1 MENWVLKPAS
11 RCRRLHDRVVI
22 GINLDNREAYAVF
35 APPILERCRR
45 MCVSEHVDRAG
56 EPPGLEDRKIM
67 TPGQARTERL
77 HRLIDLARTTRGW
90 SRAQLARHLHRDPTK
105 VYPDS
110 GNPKSDFVVA
120 LAKAL
125 DWPVGAV
132 LETIWHG
139 SGSGASFVER
149 KPDKA
154 AVSDKGFEL
163 LYSEAREAHDDGR
176 YRDMVDLAGRM
187 YSAAESDER
196 RAFSC
201 AMEASGW
208 DGLGRYTQEVDACRR
223 GLATQGISSYTRN
236 ILRSTLANAWY
247 SLWDLEPALGTAELL
262 ANHYRSNPPERDVDQ
277 KRVAF
282 VHYLRGNIRRRFM
295 AVEPDQAEHHR
306 ELALADLTH
315 ARDAYRALS
324 ESLNDRQ
331 LAGIANTCDAAV
343 TECLCH
349 RGDIDGAEAVDR
361 IISRVDDAL
370 SGETQPRGDW
380 LESWGWNCVF
390 ATNIAMR
397 SLSGAHLQTR
407 MKPLLEYTLDI
418 AESLDHWAMRERA
431 YSMQLSLHRT
441 LSEQTGLEL
450 VLNIDEM
457 DQTLIAA
464 TMARFPAFQQT
475 GWSMLESAGGLSA
488 TGGRK

>member
-1 MENWVLKPAS
+1 
-11 RCRRLHDRVVI
+11 
-22 GINLDNREAYAVF
+22 
-35 APPILERCRR
+35 
-45 MCVSEHVDRAG
+45 
-56 EPPGLEDRKIM
+56 M

-132 LETIWHG
+132 LETIWNG
-139 SGSGASFVER
+139 SGSGAAAFVER
-149 KPDKA
+149 KPSKSNQPDKT
-154 AVSDKGFEL
+154 FEL

-176 YRDMVDLAGRM
+176 YRDMVDLASRM
-187 YSAAESDER
+187 YSVAENDER

-223 GLATQGISSYTRN
+223 GLATQGISTYTRN

-262 ANHYRSNPPERDVDQ
+262 ANHYQSHPPERDVDQ

-295 AVEPDQAEHHR
+295 AVEPDQADHHR
-306 ELALADLTH
+306 ELALVDLTL
-315 ARDAYRALS
+315 ARDAYRELS
-324 ESLNDRQ
+324 DSLRDHQ
-331 LAGIANTCDAAV
+331 LAGIANTCEAAI

-349 RGDIDGAEAVDR
+349 RGDTDSAEAVDR
-361 IISRVDDAL
+361 ILERVDQAL
-370 SGETQPRGDW
+370 SVAEQPRGDW
-380 LESWGWNCVF
+380 LESWGWNCIF

-397 SLSGAHLQTR
+397 SLQGAALQTR

-431 YSMQLSLHRT
+431 YSMQLCLHRT

-475 GWSMLESAGGLSA
+475 GWSMLESASSQGRSGGL
-488 TGGRK
+488 K

>member
-1 MENWVLKPAS
+1 
-11 RCRRLHDRVVI
+11 
-22 GINLDNREAYAVF
+22 
-35 APPILERCRR
+35 
-45 MCVSEHVDRAG
+45 
-56 EPPGLEDRKIM
+56 M

-90 SRAQLARHLHRDPTK
+90 SRAQLARHLYRDPTK

-132 LETIWHG
+132 LETIWNG
-139 SGSGASFVER
+139 SGSGAAAFVER
-149 KPDKA
+149 KPSKSNQPDKT
-154 AVSDKGFEL
+154 FEL

-176 YRDMVDLAGRM
+176 YRDMVDLASRM
-187 YSAAESDER
+187 YSVAENDER

-223 GLATQGISSYTRN
+223 GLATQGISTYTRN

-262 ANHYRSNPPERDVDQ
+262 ANHYQSHPPERDIDQ

-295 AVEPDQAEHHR
+295 AVEPDQADHHR
-306 ELALADLTH
+306 ELALVDLTL
-315 ARDAYRALS
+315 ARDAYRELS
-324 ESLNDRQ
+324 DSLRDHQ
-331 LAGIANTCDAAV
+331 LAGIANTCEAAI

-349 RGDIDGAEAVDR
+349 RGDTDSADAVDR
-361 IISRVDDAL
+361 ILERVDLAL
-370 SGETQPRGDW
+370 SAAEQPRGDW
-380 LESWGWNCVF
+380 LESWGWNCIF

-397 SLSGAHLQTR
+397 SLQGAALQTR

-431 YSMQLSLHRT
+431 YSMQLCLHRT

-475 GWSMLESAGGLSA
+475 GWSMLESASSQGRSGGL
-488 TGGRK
+488 K

>member
-1 MENWVLKPAS
+1 
-11 RCRRLHDRVVI
+11 
-22 GINLDNREAYAVF
+22 
-35 APPILERCRR
+35 
-45 MCVSEHVDRAG
+45 
-56 EPPGLEDRKIM
+56 M
-67 TPGQARTERL
+67 TPGNARTERL

-125 DWPVGAV
+125 DWPVGSV

-139 SGSGASFVER
+139 SGSGAVSIVEP
-149 KPDKA
+149 KPGRSETRSDKA
-154 AVSDKGFEL
+154 FEL
-163 LYSEAREAHDDGR
+163 LYAEAREAHDDGR
-176 YRDMVDLAGRM
+176 YRDMIDLAGEM
-187 YSAAESDER
+187 YRAAESDER

-223 GLATQGISSYTRN
+223 GLATRGISTYTRN

-262 ANHYRSNPPERDVDQ
+262 ANHYHSNPPERDVDQ

-306 ELALADLTH
+306 ELALADLTV
-315 ARDAYRALS
+315 ARDSYRELS
-324 ESLNDRQ
+324 ETLRDQQ
-331 LAGIANTCDAAV
+331 LAGIANTCEAAI

-349 RGDIDGAEAVDR
+349 RGDLDSIEAVDG
-361 IISRVDDAL
+361 IIERVETAL
-370 SGETQPRGDW
+370 ASNDRPRGDW
-380 LESWGWNCVF
+380 LESWGWNCIF

-397 SLSGAHLQTR
+397 SLQGAALQTR
-407 MKPLLEYTLDI
+407 MKLLLEHTLDI
-418 AESLDHWAMRERA
+418 ADSLDHWAMRERA

-441 LSEQTGLEL
+441 LTEQTGLEL
-450 VLNIDEM
+450 ALNIDEM

-475 GWSMLESAGGLSA
+475 GWSMLEAANGSSGS
-488 TGGRK
+488 GGRP

>member
-1 MENWVLKPAS
+1 
-11 RCRRLHDRVVI
+11 
-22 GINLDNREAYAVF
+22 
-35 APPILERCRR
+35 
-45 MCVSEHVDRAG
+45 
-56 EPPGLEDRKIM
+56 M

-132 LETIWHG
+132 LETIWNG
-139 SGSGASFVER
+139 SGSGAAAFVER
-149 KPDKA
+149 KPSKSNQPDKT
-154 AVSDKGFEL
+154 FEL

-176 YRDMVDLAGRM
+176 YRDMVDLASRM
-187 YSAAESDER
+187 YSVAESDER

-223 GLATQGISSYTRN
+223 GLATQGISTYTRN

-262 ANHYRSNPPERDVDQ
+262 ANHYQSHPPERDVDQ

-295 AVEPDQAEHHR
+295 AVEPDQADHHR
-306 ELALADLTH
+306 ELALVDLTL
-315 ARDAYRALS
+315 ARDAYRELS
-324 ESLNDRQ
+324 DSLRDHQ
-331 LAGIANTCDAAV
+331 LAGIANTCEAAI

-349 RGDIDGAEAVDR
+349 RGDTDSAEAVDR
-361 IISRVDDAL
+361 ILERVDQAL
-370 SGETQPRGDW
+370 SVAEQPRGDW
-380 LESWGWNCVF
+380 LESWGWNCIF

-397 SLSGAHLQTR
+397 SLQGAALQTR

-431 YSMQLSLHRT
+431 YSMQLCLHRT

-475 GWSMLESAGGLSA
+475 GWSMLESASSQGRSGGL
-488 TGGRK
+488 K

>member
-1 MENWVLKPAS
+1 
-11 RCRRLHDRVVI
+11 
-22 GINLDNREAYAVF
+22 
-35 APPILERCRR
+35 
-45 MCVSEHVDRAG
+45 
-56 EPPGLEDRKIM
+56 
-67 TPGQARTERL
+67 
-77 HRLIDLARTTRGW
+77 
-90 SRAQLARHLHRDPTK
+90 
-105 VYPDS
+105 
-110 GNPKSDFVVA
+110 
-120 LAKAL
+120 
-125 DWPVGAV
+125 
-132 LETIWHG
+132 
-139 SGSGASFVER
+139 
-149 KPDKA
+149 
-154 AVSDKGFEL
+154 
-163 LYSEAREAHDDGR
+163 
-176 YRDMVDLAGRM
+176 MVDLASRM
-187 YSAAESDER
+187 YSVAESDER

-223 GLATQGISSYTRN
+223 GLATQGISTYTRN

-262 ANHYRSNPPERDVDQ
+262 ANHYQSHPPERDVDQ

-295 AVEPDQAEHHR
+295 AVEPDQADHHR
-306 ELALADLTH
+306 ELALVDLTL
-315 ARDAYRALS
+315 ARDAYRELS
-324 ESLNDRQ
+324 DSLRDHQ
-331 LAGIANTCDAAV
+331 LAGIANTCEAAI

-349 RGDIDGAEAVDR
+349 RGDTDSAEAVDR
-361 IISRVDDAL
+361 ILERVDQAL
-370 SGETQPRGDW
+370 SVAEQPRGDW
-380 LESWGWNCVF
+380 LESWGWNCIF

-397 SLSGAHLQTR
+397 SLQGAALQTR

-431 YSMQLSLHRT
+431 YSMQLCLHRT

-475 GWSMLESAGGLSA
+475 GWSMLESASSQGRSGGL
-488 TGGRK
+488 K